1 MTEQI
6 YDFRSDNV
14 DGAAPEIL
22 EALVEANSGT
32 AAPYG
37 DDEYTRRMNERF
49 AALFE
54 RPVTVFPLSSGT
66 GSNSIALAAMAN
78 AYGSIYCHETAHINV
93 YECGAPEFFT
103 AMPRTRP
110 SVVSIAMQRT

>member
-1 MTEQI
+1 MTEPL

-49 AALFE
+49 AALFAGCDLYRRLIGNVIILRRAIGRFVVCGHKKTALR
-54 RPVTVFPLSSGT
+54 RPL
-66 GSNSIALAAMAN
+66 I
-78 AYGSIYCHETAHINV
+78 
-93 YECGAPEFFT
+93 
-103 AMPRTRP
+103 
-110 SVVSIAMQRT
+110 